1 MRYLESDYSLSV
13 VIGVWL
19 LGMMQNDS
27 ETGKGDTIL
36 NREQKYEN
44 LRRAD
49 WYMPTVWKQLFPCHR
64 RSEQLHPGGT
74 SPVQSGVQ

>member
-1 MRYLESDYSLSV
+1 M
-13 VIGVWL
+13 
-19 LGMMQNDS
+19 DS

-49 WYMPTVWKQLFPCHR
+49 WYADYVEAAIPLSQKK
-64 RSEQLHPGGT
+64 
-74 SPVQSGVQ
+74 